1 MLLLVPFAPIAHQLM
16 WLQARSA
23 NPAGKIVRF
32 KLTPPLRLILRGP
45 SRIIFESERREA
57 HSHVPSSLRALRI
70 VLRIF
75 SLLLLVGGVFM
86 ILASK
91 PLVMR
96 VFLRPPES
104 EVSTLLLFVLK
115 EMGGFVLML
124 TLMLF
129 FASRDPIRNVAIV
142 DAVIAGLVVLA
153 VTPLLSL
160 YSVEIQK
167 IYPTYL
173 VWGRSL
179 VRLAIAALL
188 YLLKPREK
196 SSGPVGGF

>member
-1 MLLLVPFAPIAHQLM
+1 MP
-16 WLQARSA
+16 R
-23 NPAGKIVRF
+23 
-32 KLTPPLRLILRGP
+32 PPY
-45 SRIIFESERREA
+45 
-57 HSHVPSSLRALRI
+57 RALQI
-70 VLRIF
+70 VLRVF
-75 SLLLLVGGVFM
+75 VVLLLVGGVFM
-86 ILASK
+86 IFASK
-91 PLVMR
+91 PLIMR

-129 FASRDPIRNVAIV
+129 FASLDPVRNMAII
-142 DAVIAGLVVLA
+142 DAVIVGLVLLS

-160 YSVEIQK
+160 YTLDIDK
-167 IYPTYL
+167 IYPVYL
-173 VWGRSL
+173 VWGRSV

-196 SSGPVGGF
+196 YSGPVGRF

>member
-1 MLLLVPFAPIAHQLM
+1 MSRPPF
-16 WLQARSA
+16 
-23 NPAGKIVRF
+23 
-32 KLTPPLRLILRGP
+32 
-45 SRIIFESERREA
+45 
-57 HSHVPSSLRALRI
+57 RALQI
-70 VLRIF
+70 VLRVF
-75 SLLLLVGGVFM
+75 SVLLAVGGVFM

-91 PLVMR
+91 PLIMQ

-124 TLMLF
+124 TLMVF
-129 FASRDPIRNVAIV
+129 FASRDPLGNAAIV
-142 DAVIAGLVVLA
+142 DALIVGLVILA
-153 VTPLLSL
+153 ITPLLSL
-160 YSVEIQK
+160 YTLDIRR
-167 IYPTYL
+167 IYPSYL
-173 VWGRSL
+173 IWGRSL